1 MSGQFK
7 GAQLRWSTLE
17 REAYAVRTVLL
28 RFEFLFYRRK
38 GIIILT
44 DHRNLEFLLG
54 KESKKDFPPYVKDK
68 LYRWYL
74 TIMSIPYRIR
84 YLPGEAND
92 WADLLSRWGSSD
104 PTSTATIN
112 ALEGSR
118 LPWPEPDKVIF
129 PSLAEIA
136 TVQKEYAAE
145 MPSSLQADNQG
156 VMRIIDTEAD
166 TDTEAVIWL
175 PKQATDLIIRILVV
189 AHSYEGLH
197 CSQDATIHLVRQK
210 FYWLGMYKDI
220 RHFVRSCLHC
230 LRGSSTK
237 VIPRP
242 LGETLS
248 ATPKR
253 SLAH

>member
-68 LYRWYL
+68 LYFP
-74 TIMSIPYRIR
+74 PYV
-84 YLPGEAND
+84 
-92 WADLLSRWGSSD
+92 
-104 PTSTATIN
+104 
-112 ALEGSR
+112 
-118 LPWPEPDKVIF
+118 K
-129 PSLAEIA
+129 
-136 TVQKEYAAE
+136 
-145 MPSSLQADNQG
+145 
-156 VMRIIDTEAD
+156 
-166 TDTEAVIWL
+166 
-175 PKQATDLIIRILVV
+175 
-189 AHSYEGLH
+189 
-197 CSQDATIHLVRQK
+197 DATFHLVRQK